1 MNDNRWFWK
10 TVEPFLSDD
19 GSQCSRINLVDQD
32 KVISDNTSVSK
43 RFSNLFNTAVK
54 DLDVKGPQVSHVNE
68 DSDPTDIALNKYV
81 SHPSIF

>member
-10 TVEPFLSDD
+10 IVKPFLSND

-32 KVISDNTSVSK
+32 NVISDDTSVSK

-54 DLDVKGPQVSHVNE
+54 NLDVKGPQVFHVNE
-68 DSDPTDIALNKYV
+68 DSDPIDIAL
-81 SHPSIF
+81 P